1 MNYGNNHRHTQ
12 ETVIDQQK
20 DYRYPQFTEHNVQ
33 LDPYDRFYI
42 GGVRGMMFL
51 DEVKRGEV
59 CLN

>member
-33 LDPYDRFYI
+33 IDPYDRFYI

-51 DEVKRGEV
+51 DEVKKR
-59 CLN
+59 